1 MSTRRP
7 VASPRSSALPTLVA
21 LLAAGISVEGCL
33 TDAHAQTPPRRDAGV
48 QPQPPTRPPEPPIPP
63 AGGIPPAHP
72 YQPPTPP
79 QPPTTQRPPTP
90 PQPPTTQR
98 PDTPV
103 AVPGGIGKVSAG

>member
-1 MSTRRP
+1 MSSRRP

-33 TDAHAQTPPRRDAGV
+33 NDAHAQTPPRRDAGV
-48 QPQPPTRPPEPPIPP
+48 QPPQPPQPPIPP
-63 AGGIPPAHP
+63 AGGMPPVQPH
-72 YQPPTPP
+72 QPPTPP
-79 QPPTTQRPPTP
+79 TQP

-98 PDTPV
+98 PDAPPV

>member
-1 MSTRRP
+1 MSSRRP
-7 VASPRSSALPTLVA
+7 IASPRSSALPTLVA

-48 QPQPPTRPPEPPIPP
+48 HPPQPPQPPIPP
-63 AGGIPPAHP
+63 AGGIPPV
-72 YQPPTPP
+72 QPH
-79 QPPTTQRPPTP
+79 QPPTP

-103 AVPGGIGKVSAG
+103 AVPGGIGKVSAS